1 MPNLFLS
8 FSKRKVKQ
16 IFRPRLRIVTM
27 NKKHGES
34 GAFLVFFMN
43 CYNGYYDVIFLPS
56 SGSFQEAQ

>member
-16 IFRPRLRIVTM
+16 IFYPRLRIVTM

-43 CYNGYYDVIFLPS
+43 C
-56 SGSFQEAQ
+56 